1 MNRLLVIM
9 IFLAGYSA
17 LFAQTIL
24 SAEQQA
30 QLQQQLTVKSEET
43 NTISCK
49 FKQTKQMAV
58 LAAPSI
64 SSGCFYYKKESKI
77 CMEYALPKGDKLVMN
92 GDDFLIISNGKQNTA
107 DARSNPMMRGLKN
120 LLVACMSGDIAQM
133 SAGITSQ
140 LEYAQTETQYLI
152 TARMDH
158 KRKKGYFKEIILCFE
173 KSDLSLS
180 SLKMI
185 DPSGDFTLY
194 EFDQKRFNEPVNES
208 LFKIRTR

>member
-1 MNRLLVIM
+1 MYRLLVIM
-9 IFLAGYSA
+9 VFLTGYSA
-17 LFAQTIL
+17 LFSQTIL
-24 SAEQQA
+24 SADQRA
-30 QLQQQLTVKSEET
+30 KLQQQLTEKSDET
-43 NTISCK
+43 NTISCQ

-58 LAAPSI
+58 LAIPSI
-64 SSGCFYYKKESKI
+64 SSGCFYYKKEAKI
-77 CMEYALPKGDKLVMN
+77 CLEYALPKGDKLVMS
-92 GDDFLIISNGKQNTA
+92 GDDFLIISNGKRNSA

-120 LLVACMSGDIAQM
+120 LLVACMSGDIAQV
-133 SAGITSQ
+133 SAGAKSQ

-152 TARMDH
+152 TVRMDH
-158 KRKKGYFKEIILCFE
+158 KRKKAYIKEIILCFE

-208 LFKIRTR
+208 LFKI